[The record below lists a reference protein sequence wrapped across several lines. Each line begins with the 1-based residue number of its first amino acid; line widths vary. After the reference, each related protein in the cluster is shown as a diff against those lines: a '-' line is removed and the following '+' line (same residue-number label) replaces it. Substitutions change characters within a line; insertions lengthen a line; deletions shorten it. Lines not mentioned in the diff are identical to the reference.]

1 MNTADENRP
10 IPPRPWTV
18 TETEE
23 AIRVSSIETDES
35 VLWIDLEGAH
45 RPTELARANFIVNTI
60 NKVCTMSEPENLV
73 DTLKRLGPEHVVDGK
88 ELCPQCDRLSPGLSI
103 DEPIIHCSLCH
114 DAHAVTVEEADR
126 WREEMWKRHGKSD
139 DGQS

>member
-1 MNTADENRP
+1 MSNAGDIQP

-35 VLWIDLEGAH
+35 VFWIELDGAH

-60 NKVCTMSEPENLV
+60 NRFAP
-73 DTLKRLGPEHVVDGK
+73 
-88 ELCPQCDRLSPGLSI
+88 
-103 DEPIIHCSLCH
+103 
-114 DAHAVTVEEADR
+114 
-126 WREEMWKRHGKSD
+126 
-139 DGQS
+139 